1 MLRNTAP
8 KRPESLADLIDSK
21 TIARLGQLDVSS
33 RKIFSGKLQGER
45 RSKRRG
51 ESVEFADH
59 RPYTMGDDL
68 RHIDWNILG
77 RLDKLFMK
85 VFLEDE
91 DLSLHLVL
99 DASASADCGDPAKFW
114 FMQQATAAMAYIGLV
129 NLNRLTLTALGER
142 SPDEG
147 DDTAATTVGGTGIS
161 GVSSMLR
168 NLRGRRRLAD
178 VERWLCSL
186 EPRGATS
193 FQDSC
198 RQIALARSGKGV
210 MIIFSDFLFKEGYEQ
225 GLRYLAGR
233 GFDVVCVQ
241 VLSPQELDPTITGDL
256 RLRDAED
263 GDRAEITVSG
273 PLLKRYRATLAAYCD
288 ELRQFCG
295 SRDMMHIAVPSDTPI
310 ETLLL
315 DHLRRRGVLR

>member
-1 MLRNTAP
+1 MLRTPNP
-8 KRPESLADLIDSK
+8 KRPTSMAELLDSK
-21 TIARLGQLDVSS
+21 TIARLSRLDVSS

-59 RPYTMGDDL
+59 RPYTTGDDL

-99 DASASADCGDPAKFW
+99 DASASADCGEPSKFR
-114 FMQQATAAMAYIGLV
+114 FMQQAVAALAYTGLV
-129 NLNRLTLTALGER
+129 NLNRLTLTALGEPAAR
-142 SPDEG
+142 
-147 DDTAATTVGGTGIS
+147 DDGSEPEAASVSAGTASV
-161 GVSSMLR
+161 LR

-178 VERWLCSL
+178 VERWLCGL
-186 EPRGATS
+186 EPRGSTDFTAA
-193 FQDSC
+193 C
-198 RQIALARSGKGV
+198 RRIALSKTGKGV
-210 MIIFSDFLFKEGYEQ
+210 LIIFSDFFFKEGYEQ
-225 GLRYLAGR
+225 GLRYVAGR
-233 GFDVVCVQ
+233 GFDVICVQ
-241 VLSPQELDPTITGDL
+241 VLSPQEIDPTITGDL
-256 RLRDAED
+256 RLRDVED

-273 PLLKRYRATLAAYCD
+273 PLLKRYRATLSAYN
-288 ELRQFCG
+288 EQLRQFCG
-295 SRDMMHIAVPSDTPI
+295 SRDMLHIAVPSDTPI
-310 ETLLL
+310 ETLML